1 MFIYIFNI
9 LKKIFLKIKFC
20 GIIYAIYA
28 KRKKMYNLIKN
39 NIFNM
44 NLIARG
50 DNILLALSGGPDS
63 VFLFHNL
70 RKLRETLSFNLY
82 ASHINHMYR
91 GKDAMHDEEFVRKLC
106 DKYGIKLFVKRKNAT
121 EYAKELKV
129 TEEEAGRV
137 LRYDFFKEN
146 LKEVGGGKVAL
157 AHNLNDQAET
167 VLQRIIRGTGID
179 GLSAMSFEKDNL
191 IRPILN
197 VSRDEIMNYLHENNY
212 EYCIDIT
219 NTQDIY
225 GRNKIRLNL
234 IPYLEQNFNPNIQS
248 SLYRMSE
255 TMERDKKIIEKY
267 IEVKFKEV
275 LKDKSD
281 LRIAMELNLLKT
293 FDIGEIARIIRRGI
307 EELKGNTVNI
317 EMKHIDNA
325 INLIS
330 SGKTGKQ
337 LNLTDGFTIEIS
349 YDNFIINKTV
359 EIVSDFEYNIVLNR
373 INHIDEINKT
383 LFATVADIED
393 MSEVNIKDKEIISVD
408 YDLIKGSL
416 VARNRRPGDS
426 MIPCGMRGSK
436 KIKDIFI
443 DLKIP
448 KEERESKLII
458 ADDENIIWLEG
469 YRINDKYKVSTVTKK
484 TLNISMGRQHV

>member
-1 MFIYIFNI
+1 
-9 LKKIFLKIKFC
+9 
-20 GIIYAIYA
+20 
-28 KRKKMYNLIKN
+28 MYSLIKN
-39 NIFNM
+39 NIINM
-44 NLIARG
+44 KLINHG
-50 DNILLALSGGPDS
+50 DNILIALSGGPDS

-91 GKDAMHDEEFVRKLC
+91 GKDAMHDEEFARKLC
-106 DKYGIKLFVKRKNAT
+106 DKYGIILFVKQKNAT

-179 GLSAMSFEKDNL
+179 GLSAMSFQMDNL
-191 IRPILN
+191 IRPMLN
-197 VSRDEIMNYLHENNY
+197 ISRNEIMNYLHENNY
-212 EYCIDIT
+212 DYCIDIT

-255 TMERDKKIIEKY
+255 TMGRDKKIIEKY
-267 IEVKFKEV
+267 VEVKFAKALKE
-275 LKDKSD
+275 KSD
-281 LRIAMELNLLKT
+281 LRVVMDLIMLKSL
-293 FDIGEIARIIRRGI
+293 DIGEMGRIIRRGI
-307 EELKGNTVNI
+307 EELKGNTVNV
-317 EMKHIDNA
+317 EMKHIDSA
-325 INLIS
+325 ISLIS
-330 SGKTGKQ
+330 SRKTGKKI
-337 LNLTDGFTIEIS
+337 NLTDGFTIEIS

-359 EIVSDFEYNIVLNR
+359 EKVTDFEYNIVLNR
-373 INHIDEINKT
+373 LNQIDEINKT
-383 LFATVADIED
+383 LVAAVADIED
-393 MSEVNIKDKEIISVD
+393 MSEVNIKDKDVISVD

-416 VARNRRPGDS
+416 VARNRRLGDS
-426 MIPCGMRGSK
+426 MIPCGMKGSK

-448 KEERESKLII
+448 KEERDSKLII

-469 YRINDKYKVSTVTKK
+469 YRINDKYKVSAATKK
-484 TLNISMGRQHV
+484 ILNISMGRKNE

>member
-1 MFIYIFNI
+1 
-9 LKKIFLKIKFC
+9 
-20 GIIYAIYA
+20 
-28 KRKKMYNLIKN
+28 MYNLIKN
-39 NIFNM
+39 NIINM
-44 NLIARG
+44 KLINHG

-137 LRYDFFKEN
+137 LRYDFFREN
-146 LKEVGGGKVAL
+146 LREVGGGKVAL

-191 IRPILN
+191 IRPMLN
-197 VSRDEIMNYLHENNY
+197 VQRNEIMNYLHENNY
-212 EYCIDIT
+212 GYCIDIT

-469 YRINDKYKVSTVTKK
+469 YRINDKYKVSAVTKK